1 LLFPLSCIV
10 RAISYRLEGLPGA
23 DTFRIESGRRL
34 VFVCLDLRRK
44 REPSLIRSNHGR
56 QERAVAV
63 KIAMPSLGQ
72 TTDDLLIVEWLKR
85 EGEAVSEG
93 EPLLLVQTDKAT
105 LEVESVASGT
115 LLGIARGAG
124 EMVQAGTVIA

>member
-1 LLFPLSCIV
+1 M
-10 RAISYRLEGLPGA
+10 
-23 DTFRIESGRRL
+23 
-34 VFVCLDLRRK
+34 
-44 REPSLIRSNHGR
+44 
-56 QERAVAV
+56 AV

-72 TTDDLLIVEWLKR
+72 TTDDLLILEWLKR